1 MRKIRDKKISLSEE
15 DFINN
20 VDNIELETKKLDPDA
35 ARTFKPVSL
44 PLNEY
49 EFTLL
54 EKAAKKEG
62 RSQKNFLRQ
71 ALIERANLILK

>member
-1 MRKIRDKKISLSEE
+1 MRKIRDKKVSRSEE

-20 VDNIELETKKLDPDA
+20 VDNIESQTKKLDPNA

-62 RSQKNFLRQ
+62 RSQKNFLRI
-71 ALIERANLILK
+71 AMIERANLILK